1 MEFINRIAEAATR
14 ALNNN
19 VVIDVCLLASFA
31 TLGIRSVHQQKVIEA
46 LEAEKENLVKSN
58 KAMRKTMWDWK
69 QQLFAEASTDS
80 ASVPL
85 TRLRAIYGEAP
96 SPQPA
101 AGDTV
106 KQGAKSSGPV
116 NFIV

>member
-1 MEFINRIAEAATR
+1 MEFVNRIVDLATR

-19 VVIDVCLLASFA
+19 MVIDVFLLASFA
-31 TLGIRSVHQQKVIEA
+31 TLGLRSVHQQKLIQA
-46 LEAEKENLVKSN
+46 LEAEKENLTKSN

-69 QQLFAEASTDS
+69 QQLFTEASTDS
-80 ASVPL
+80 ALVPL

-96 SPQPA
+96 TPQPA
-101 AGDTV
+101 AGDAA
-106 KQGAKSSGPV
+106 KQDAKSSGSV